1 MNPTAQFY
9 FRVTADQTLLRKP
22 LILLPFLFVLT
33 CGSILCPQN
42 LTVTSLF
49 SILIRKVSS
58 YHDLNVA
65 VTLCHYYEKITVL
78 S

>member
-1 MNPTAQFY
+1 MNPTTQFY

-22 LILLPFLFVLT
+22 LVLLPLLFVLT

-42 LTVTSLF
+42 LTLTSLF
-49 SILIRKVSS
+49 SVVNRKVSS